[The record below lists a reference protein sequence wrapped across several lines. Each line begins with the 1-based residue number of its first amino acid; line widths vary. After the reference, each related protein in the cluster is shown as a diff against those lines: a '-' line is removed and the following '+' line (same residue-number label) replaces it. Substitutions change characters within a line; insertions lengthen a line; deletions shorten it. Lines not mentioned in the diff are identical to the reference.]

1 MGCGGH
7 SIWSDNDSPIELLM
21 TDIQSC
27 RIFQSHA
34 TFWSR
39 AYGEGVPSSTNRHR
53 PRTDAPDSGR
63 RKNGRETAIIA
74 ARKGRRC
81 RVIRAHGGWSVEGGS
96 RKGSEDEGA
105 ASRWRREQT
114 SRRDDGVKVV

>member
-1 MGCGGH
+1 
-7 SIWSDNDSPIELLM
+7 M

-53 PRTDAPDSGR
+53 PRTDARDSGR
-63 RKNGRETAIIA
+63 RKNGRKTAIIA
-74 ARKGRRC
+74 AWKGRRC
-81 RVIRAHGGWSVEGGS
+81 RVIRAHEGSVKGGS
-96 RKGSEDEGA
+96 RKGNEDEGA